1 MATVIRKRQADPSE
15 IDDWGNASLDEPRYR
30 YEYYVADDG
39 HAPAA
44 REHLR
49 ELRARGVEVGWL
61 LGDIVPAP
69 PGSTRRGIPTDYTGD
84 DPNLCNARTHS
95 GKPCRALKLAGGR
108 CKWHGGLSTGPTTS
122 TGNAKCA
129 MNLRAARKRER

>member
-61 LGDIVPAP
+61 LGDIVPSP
-69 PGSTRRGIPTDYTGD
+69 PGSTKRGIPPDYTGD
-84 DPNLCNARTHS
+84 DPSLCNARTRS
-95 GKPCRALKLAGGR
+95 GRPCRGFKLAHGR
-108 CKWHGGLSTGPTTS
+108 CKWHGGMSTGPTTAA
-122 TGNAKCA
+122 GKAKCA
-129 MNLRAARKRER
+129 MNLRAARKPAG